1 MAIDT
6 RTPRT
11 SQRWH
16 PAWTVAAVT
25 LGALVAAAAF
35 RSSTGVLI
43 EPIES
48 EFGWTRATTSG
59 AVSLNL
65 VLYGLAAPRCRGD
78 GALRSAARRHAVPAP
93 RGAGQP
99 GDHLHDRP
107 VAALAALGLRH
118 RHRHRRHG
126 LVFGAIVAN
135 RWFHTHRGLV
145 MGVFSAANATGQLI
159 FLPAIAWVP
168 NTTDGAPRHTSPSV
182 SPCSCPSSSGSFSVT
197 SPPTA
202 ACSPYGVAEGMPWR
216 RRPRPPSPRAAAIRV
231 LRQSSRSWAFWALV
245 LTFWVCGW
253 STNGLIQ
260 THFIPAAH
268 DHGMAQTTAAGLLAL
283 VGIFDVLGTVA
294 SGWLTDR
301 MDSRVLLAIYYGG
314 RGLSLLA
321 IDAVLAPHVEPGMWV
336 FIVFY
341 GLDWVATV
349 PPTVALCRQHFGI
362 RTRAW
367 SSAGCSAPMV
377 GAGIGA
383 SIAGWIR
390 TASGSYHS
398 AWLLAAALC
407 FISVGLALS
416 ILQAP
421 HDCRTR
427 PRPGTGSTREAIE
440 VGDRLV
446 CRPRTASWIR
456 GQRTTA
462 GRDRQ

>member
-1 MAIDT
+1 MAKGHRSQIKRERNEQRDT
-6 RTPRT
+6 RPSAKISYARVSVQKACFVLDAIRGKDVTTALGILTYNPRY
-11 SQRWH
+11 
-16 PAWTVAAVT
+16 A
-25 LGALVAAAAF
+25 
-35 RSSTGVLI
+35 SSLI
-43 EPIES
+43 KKLLES
-48 EFGWTRATTSG
+48 AIANAENNNGMDPETEVVMTMGSKEGLASLATTFMTAPWQLWLLWGFVIGIGTG
-59 AVSLNL
+59 AM
-65 VLYGLAAPRCRGD
+65 A
-78 GALRSAARRHAVPAP
+78 
-93 RGAGQP
+93 
-99 GDHLHDRP
+99 
-107 VAALAALGLRH
+107 
-118 RHRHRRHG
+118 

-159 FLPAIAWVP
+159 FLPAIAWAAEHH
-168 NTTDGAPRHTSPSV
+168 GWRSAAY
-182 SPCSCPSSSGSFSVT
+182 VT
-197 SPPTA
+197 VGLALLMSLLIWLFLGDQPA
-202 ACSPYGVAEGMPWR
+202 DRGMLPYGVAEGYAVEA
-216 RRPRPPSPRAAAIRV
+216 PPATTESPALAAIRV

-321 IDAVLAPHVEPGMWV
+321 IDAVLAPNVEPGMWV

-349 PPTVALCRQHFGI
+349 PPTVALCRRHFGI
-362 RTRAW
+362 KDSGMVFGWVFCAH
-367 SSAGCSAPMV
+367 MV

-416 ILQAP
+416 I
-421 HDCRTR
+421 RKR
-427 PRPGTGSTREAIE
+427 PMTVAT
-440 VGDRLV
+440 
-446 CRPRTASWIR
+446 
-456 GQRTTA
+456 
-462 GRDRQ
+462 